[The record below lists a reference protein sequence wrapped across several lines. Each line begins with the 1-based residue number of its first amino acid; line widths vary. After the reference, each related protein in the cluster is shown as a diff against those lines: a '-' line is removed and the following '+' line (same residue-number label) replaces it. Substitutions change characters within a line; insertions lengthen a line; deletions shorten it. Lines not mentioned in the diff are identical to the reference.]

1 MCYPL
6 NGSDLSPDH
15 SPLEA
20 GLSIFVDLE
29 KSEFI
34 GRDALLKQKADGVT
48 RRLAPFRMKDKS
60 PPPRPHYPVYKG
72 DRKIGEI
79 TSGTLSP
86 TLNTGIGMAYLP
98 AEYAR
103 INEEIEIDIRGR
115 RFPALVE
122 NRPLYRKSMG
132 NGK

>member
-1 MCYPL
+1 
-6 NGSDLSPDH
+6 
-15 SPLEA
+15 
-20 GLSIFVDLE
+20 
-29 KSEFI
+29 
-34 GRDALLKQKADGVT
+34 ALVKQKENGVKI
-48 RRLAPFRMKDKS
+48 RLVPFRMRDKC

-115 RFPALVE
+115 RFPAIIE
-122 NRPLYRKSMG
+122 KKPLHRKSS
-132 NGK
+132 